1 MNIALSILSAA
12 ASAEAAGTA
21 EAYSGPWENVY
32 NAVHSTAEAVTEE
45 AQGVV
50 DRIQG
55 LGDAHAQLADPD
67 YWGSVGIIT
76 LTGILVVFFILAIL
90 IFLFWALGKTFQT
103 IDKNRAAKAEA
114 AKKAAAPAPAAA
126 PATVEEIVEEDDND
140 DEIMAVISAAIAAYA
155 EEEGTSYTIR
165 DVKKRDKRARSAWSL
180 AGIGENTRP
189 FWGQTER
196 KIEAWKYLLIP

>member
-114 AKKAAAPAPAAA
+114 AKKAAAPAPAAPA
-126 PATVEEIVEEDDND
+126 PAAAPAAVEEIVEEDDND

-189 FWGQTER
+189 F
-196 KIEAWKYLLIP
+196 

>member
-12 ASAEAAGTA
+12 AAAETVGTA

-50 DRIQG
+50 NRIQG
-55 LGDAHAQLADPD
+55 LGDAHAQLTDPD

-103 IDKNRAAKAEA
+103 IDKNKAAKAEA
-114 AKKAAAPAPAAA
+114 AKKAAAASAPAPA
-126 PATVEEIVEEDDND
+126 PVEEIVEESDDND

-165 DVKKRDKRARSAWSL
+165 DVRKRDKRARSAWSL

-189 FWGQTER
+189 F
-196 KIEAWKYLLIP
+196 

>member
-126 PATVEEIVEEDDND
+126 PAAVEEIVEEDDND

-165 DVKKRDKRARSAWSL
+165 DVKKRRQESAL
-180 AGIGENTRP
+180 RVEPCRNRREYAPVLRTDRKEN
-189 FWGQTER
+189 
-196 KIEAWKYLLIP
+196 

>member
-114 AKKAAAPAPAAA
+114 AKKAAAPAPA
-126 PATVEEIVEEDDND
+126 TVEEIVEEDDND

-189 FWGQTER
+189 F
-196 KIEAWKYLLIP
+196 

>member
-1 MNIALSILSAA
+1 MLFRSLNMNIALSILSAA

-114 AKKAAAPAPAAA
+114 AKKAAAPAPAAV

-189 FWGQTER
+189 F
-196 KIEAWKYLLIP
+196 

>member
-55 LGDAHAQLADPD
+55 LGNAHAQLADPD

-114 AKKAAAPAPAAA
+114 AKKAAAPAPAPA
-126 PATVEEIVEEDDND
+126 PVEEIVEEDDND

-165 DVKKRDKRARSAWSL
+165 DIKKRDKRARSAWSL

-189 FWGQTER
+189 F
-196 KIEAWKYLLIP
+196 

>member
-67 YWGSVGIIT
+67 YWGSVGIYHPDRYTCCI
-76 LTGILVVFFILAIL
+76 LYSRYPYLPVLGTGQDLPDHRQEQ
-90 IFLFWALGKTFQT
+90 GCK
-103 IDKNRAAKAEA
+103 
-114 AKKAAAPAPAAA
+114 
-126 PATVEEIVEEDDND
+126 
-140 DEIMAVISAAIAAYA
+140 
-155 EEEGTSYTIR
+155 G
-165 DVKKRDKRARSAWSL
+165 
-180 AGIGENTRP
+180 
-189 FWGQTER
+189 
-196 KIEAWKYLLIP
+196 

>member
-114 AKKAAAPAPAAA
+114 PAPAAA

-189 FWGQTER
+189 F
-196 KIEAWKYLLIP
+196 

>member
-114 AKKAAAPAPAAA
+114 AKKTAAPAPAPA
-126 PATVEEIVEEDDND
+126 PVEEIVEEDDND

-189 FWGQTER
+189 F
-196 KIEAWKYLLIP
+196 

>member
-126 PATVEEIVEEDDND
+126 PATVEEIVEEIVEEDDND

-189 FWGQTER
+189 F
-196 KIEAWKYLLIP
+196 

>member
-114 AKKAAAPAPAAA
+114 AKKPAAA
-126 PATVEEIVEEDDND
+126 PAAVEEIVEEDDND

-189 FWGQTER
+189 F
-196 KIEAWKYLLIP
+196 